1 MKKTNYTSDLT
12 TEQFE
17 KIAIHLKK
25 KQTAP
30 RTVQYHDIVNGI
42 LYRLTNGCSW
52 KNLPS
57 DFPNYKT
64 VFHYSNLWIKEGVW
78 DGILD
83 ELKIENRT
91 AQKKCSSNS
100 LDM

>member
-1 MKKTNYTSDLT
+1 MKKKNYTSDLT

-25 KQTAP
+25 RQTAP
-30 RTVQYHDIVNGI
+30 RSVQYHDIVNGI
-42 LYRLTNGCSW
+42 LYRLKNGCSW
-52 KNLPS
+52 KDLPK

-78 DGILD
+78 DAVLD
-83 ELKIENRT
+83 ELKVENRVS
-91 AQKKCSSNS
+91 QKKCDANTPY
-100 LDM
+100 M